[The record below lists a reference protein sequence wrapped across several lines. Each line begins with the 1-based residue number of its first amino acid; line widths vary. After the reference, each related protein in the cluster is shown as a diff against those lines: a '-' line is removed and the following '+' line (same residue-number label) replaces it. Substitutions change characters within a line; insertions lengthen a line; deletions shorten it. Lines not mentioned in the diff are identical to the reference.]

1 MTDTQGKKTRANPMM
16 EKDMEELR
24 KAVGTLTTDMAKVL
38 KQLKTLPEL
47 VSEVKQLKEIIREKD
62 NTIDQLERRISELE
76 QYSRID
82 DVIIT
87 GLKVRPRSYAKAVA
101 EGGEVS
107 EDAPAEDQVTLEMQV
122 LEFFEKKN
130 INIEASSISACH
142 TLPRKDKTA
151 SPAIIMR
158 FVSRVHKTALMM
170 QGKKLKGTQVYVNEH
185 LTKRN
190 AEIAKEARILRKN
203 GKIKSTWTRNCK
215 VLVRLN
221 GTTPEEA
228 KTVTVRDLKDLE
240 AYK

>member
-1 MTDTQGKKTRANPMM
+1 
-16 EKDMEELR
+16 
-24 KAVGTLTTDMAKVL
+24 
-38 KQLKTLPEL
+38 
-47 VSEVKQLKEIIREKD
+47 
-62 NTIDQLERRISELE
+62 
-76 QYSRID
+76 
-82 DVIIT
+82 
-87 GLKVRPRSYAKAVA
+87 
-101 EGGEVS
+101 
-107 EDAPAEDQVTLEMQV
+107 
-122 LEFFEKKN
+122 
-130 INIEASSISACH
+130 
-142 TLPRKDKTA
+142 
-151 SPAIIMR
+151 
-158 FVSRVHKTALMM
+158 MM